1 MIINLLKTELIIISE
16 TRDYDGLIKTD
27 KRLTELKKLKFNDLD
42 KIVQRYD
49 IKKYHLTHTGNLTK
63 EYLINGIISHEKMLL
78 GKKQTEMIIDNK
90 SYFIETTTKFILVTK
105 RNIDNK
111 EIYNIKK

>member
-1 MIINLLKTELIIISE
+1 
-16 TRDYDGLIKTD
+16 
-27 KRLTELKKLKFNDLD
+27 
-42 KIVQRYD
+42 
-49 IKKYHLTHTGNLTK
+49 
-63 EYLINGIISHEKMLL
+63 MLL